1 MLGLFY
7 WPHSPHFFKIA
18 VEQKDMLKRLF
29 LNDRFIL
36 YLILINVLL
45 LFIGGFGIPSP
56 ISIYIDFIEH
66 SFTILF
72 LIEFF
77 FKWNEYGFKNYFSV
91 NWNKFDFALVAI
103 SVPSVIAFFMQST
116 GSDLSFLLVFR
127 AFRIFKAFRF
137 IKFIPGINDL
147 LEGVI
152 RALRASVFVFLV
164 FTIYIFVIGVLS
176 FYLYKDLSPNF
187 FGTPLKSLYSVF
199 KVFTIE
205 GWNAIPDSITK
216 DLGNAETIAT
226 NIYFAFILL
235 TGGIFGLSLVN
246 SIFVDA
252 MVSDNN
258 DELEEK
264 IDRLEKKIDKLLQEK
279 ENHN

>member
-1 MLGLFY
+1 
-7 WPHSPHFFKIA
+7 
-18 VEQKDMLKRLF
+18 MLKRLF

-45 LFIGGFGIPSP
+45 LFIGGFEIPRP
-56 ISIYIDFIEH
+56 YAVYIDFIEH
-66 SFTILF
+66 SFTLLF
-72 LIEFF
+72 VIELLI
-77 FKWNEYGFKNYFSV
+77 KWKELGFKKYFAV

-103 SVPSVIAFFMQST
+103 SVPSVLAFFMQNT
-116 GSDLSFLLVFR
+116 GLDYSFLLVFR

-137 IKFIPGINDL
+137 IKFIPGIDEL

-164 FTIYIFVIGVLS
+164 FTIYIFVIGILS
-176 FYLYKDLSPNF
+176 FYLYKDLSPDF

-216 DLGNAETIAT
+216 ALGNTGTIAT

-264 IDRLEKKIDKLLQEK
+264 IDRLEMKIDQLLKEK
-279 ENHN
+279 ENEES

>member
-1 MLGLFY
+1 
-7 WPHSPHFFKIA
+7 
-18 VEQKDMLKRLF
+18 
-29 LNDRFIL
+29 
-36 YLILINVLL
+36 
-45 LFIGGFGIPSP
+45 
-56 ISIYIDFIEH
+56 
-66 SFTILF
+66 
-72 LIEFF
+72 
-77 FKWNEYGFKNYFSV
+77 
-91 NWNKFDFALVAI
+91 
-103 SVPSVIAFFMQST
+103 
-116 GSDLSFLLVFR
+116 
-127 AFRIFKAFRF
+127 
-137 IKFIPGINDL
+137 
-147 LEGVI
+147 
-152 RALRASVFVFLV
+152 
-164 FTIYIFVIGVLS
+164 VIGVLS

-216 DLGNAETIAT
+216 ELGNTGTVAT

-279 ENHN
+279 ENHY